1 MICDKCHAGQ
11 MIEYERKVASGRKE
25 TILMGR
31 RCERCSFTQL
41 DSDDDIWSA
50 VGL

>member
-1 MICDKCHAGQ
+1 ME
-11 MIEYERKVASGRKE
+11 EYSRTIKSKEHETTIVGRK
-25 TILMGR
+25 
-31 RCERCSFTQL
+31 CSLCGYTQL